1 MNDTNLSF
9 DNLAH
14 VSHMQ
19 RLLQEES
26 EHFEISGPFEGS
38 LCLGRVSHSRGM
50 QGMSSVVKRGRLGL
64 QHSVVGGSCPS
75 ASLGVSEEQ
84 EHAHLLLEIKR

>member
-1 MNDTNLSF
+1 MNDTHLSF

-19 RLLQEES
+19 RLPQEES

-50 QGMSSVVKRGRLGL
+50 QRMSGAWGNG
-64 QHSVVGGSCPS
+64 VGWLCSTVWWEGAAP
-75 ASLGVSEEQ
+75 
-84 EHAHLLLEIKR
+84 LLP